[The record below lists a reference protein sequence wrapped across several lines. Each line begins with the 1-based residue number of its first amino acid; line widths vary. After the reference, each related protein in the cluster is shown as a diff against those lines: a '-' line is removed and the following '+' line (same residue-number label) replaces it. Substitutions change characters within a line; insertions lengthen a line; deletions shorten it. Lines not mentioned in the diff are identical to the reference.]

1 MLFFD
6 KLYELIMNLI
16 NYMGIFGPLLG
27 CVLICV
33 ESIIPILPLSVFITI
48 NFISFGSLWG
58 FLISWLFTI
67 LGCSL
72 SFILFR
78 HYLKDWF
85 IKKTKNT
92 NKVRKLIRI
101 VEKAKFQNIV
111 LFLAIPFTP
120 AFLVNIA
127 ASLSNISYKKFFY
140 VILISKVF
148 LVYFWGY
155 VGTTLLESFTHPE
168 ALVKVILISIIA
180 YVLSLLI
187 NKKLKLD

>member
-1 MLFFD
+1 MPFFD
-6 KLYELIMNLI
+6 RLYELIMTLI
-16 NYMGIFGPLLG
+16 NYMGIYGPLLG

>member
-1 MLFFD
+1 MPFFD
-6 KLYELIMNLI
+6 RLYELIMALI
-16 NYMGIFGPLLG
+16 NYMGIYGPLLG
-27 CVLICV
+27 CFLICI
-33 ESIIPILPLSVFITI
+33 ESILPVLPLSVFITI
-48 NFISFGSLWG
+48 NFISFGSFWG

-72 SFILFR
+72 SFFLFR

-85 IKKTKNT
+85 IKKTKDT
-92 NKVRKLIRI
+92 NKVRKLIKI

-155 VGTTLLESFTHPE
+155 IGTTLLESFAHPE
-168 ALVKVILISIIA
+168 ALAKVILISIIA

>member
-1 MLFFD
+1 MPFFD
-6 KLYELIMNLI
+6 RLYELIMTLI
-16 NYMGIFGPLLG
+16 NYMGIYGPLLG

-72 SFILFR
+72 SFFLFR
-78 HYLKDWF
+78 HYLRHWF
-85 IKKTKNT
+85 VKKTKDT

-140 VILISKVF
+140 VILISKIF

-155 VGTTLLESFTHPE
+155 VGTTLLESFAHPE

>member
-1 MLFFD
+1 MPFFD
-6 KLYELIMNLI
+6 RLYELIMTLI
-16 NYMGIFGPLLG
+16 NYMGIYGPLLG

-33 ESIIPILPLSVFITI
+33 ESIIPVLPLSVFITI

-72 SFILFR
+72 SFFLFR
-78 HYLKDWF
+78 HYLRDWF
-85 IKKTKNT
+85 VKKTKDT

-155 VGTTLLESFTHPE
+155 VGTTLLESFIHPE

>member
-1 MLFFD
+1 MPFFD
-6 KLYELIMNLI
+6 RLYELIMTLI
-16 NYMGIFGPLLG
+16 NYMGIYGPLLG
-27 CVLICV
+27 CILICV
-33 ESIIPILPLSVFITI
+33 ESIIPVLPLSVFITI

-72 SFILFR
+72 SFFLFR
-78 HYLKDWF
+78 HYLRDWF
-85 IKKTKNT
+85 VKKTKDT

-155 VGTTLLESFTHPE
+155 VGTTLLESFIHPE

>member
-1 MLFFD
+1 MPFFD

-48 NFISFGSLWG
+48 NFISFDSLWG

>member
-1 MLFFD
+1 MPFFD
-6 KLYELIMNLI
+6 RLYELIMTLI
-16 NYMGIFGPLLG
+16 NYMGIYGPLLG

-48 NFISFGSLWG
+48 NFISFDSLWG